1 MDILMIK
8 PWLWLPPE
16 WSHVMAPHFL
26 PILAHCG
33 DQKTPQW
40 NSFEWKG
47 HVFQNPL
54 GVAGGVD
61 KEGHQIL
68 AWQSLGAGFVEVGTI
83 TPRPQTPNPGKI
95 MDRQNST
102 LSLWN
107 KMGFPNEGVEV
118 LKKRLEALGG
128 KSQIPL
134 FINIGK
140 NRETPNESAYQDYL
154 KCIQELRNLIKVF
167 VINISSPNTKGLR
180 DLQSV
185 ASLRELL
192 KPLRNEANNHS
203 LLLKLSP
210 DMESDALKDIL
221 DLCLHEKIDG
231 VILTNTTLQRPLKSL
246 PYSNEGGLSGE
257 PLKEFSRK
265 ALVTAVK
272 HVGND
277 KNKLLLVSVGGVT
290 NAEEVQWRLN
300 QGAHLVQTY
309 SGLIFEGPFFF
320 KKVAKKIWQQ

>member
-1 MDILMIK
+1 MK

-16 WSHVMAPHFL
+16 WAHIIAPHFL
-26 PILAHCG
+26 PLIAHCG
-33 DQKTPQW
+33 VKKTPQW
-40 NSFEWKG
+40 KSFEWKG
-47 HVFQNPL
+47 NVFQNPL

-68 AWQSLGAGFVEVGTI
+68 AWQALGAGFVEVGTI

-95 MDRQNST
+95 MDRQYST

-107 KMGFPNEGVEV
+107 KMGFPNEGVQV
-118 LKKRLEALGG
+118 LKKRLENIDG
-128 KSQIPL
+128 KLQIPL
-134 FINIGK
+134 FVNIGK
-140 NRETPNESAYQDYL
+140 NRDTPNENAYLDYL
-154 KCIQELRNLIKVF
+154 KCIQELKNLTKVF

-180 DLQSV
+180 DLQ
-185 ASLRELL
+185 ATESLRQLL
-192 KPLRNEANNHS
+192 KPLRNEATEQS

-210 DMESDALKDIL
+210 DMETDALKDIL

-231 VILTNTTLQRPLKSL
+231 VILTNTTLQRPIKSL
-246 PYSNEGGLSGE
+246 PYSSEGGLSGE

-265 ALVTAVK
+265 ALQTAVL
-272 HVGND
+272 HLGSD

-290 NAEEVQWRLN
+290 NTTEVQWRLDH
-300 QGAHLVQTY
+300 GAHLVQTY

-320 KKVAKKIWQQ
+320 KKVAKQLWQQ